1 MPLAGL
7 PFIAPLA
14 EARLFGQSFELH
26 DILIV
31 GLLVVLEAVLSI
43 DNALVL
49 GLLAKRLPKHL
60 QSKALTFGLIG
71 ALVFRILAIVT
82 AGFLLR
88 WTFAKFL
95 GGAYLVY
102 VALAHFIS
110 SPETDDDATVAVGP
124 DGQPQLVHASTGEP
138 VAPAGPVITKT
149 KSGKPLSVHS
159 LRFWKA
165 VLVIE
170 LTDIAFAVD
179 SIVAAMGLVGQQTAN
194 DTGAHDKLWIVVAG
208 GMLGVILMRFAAV
221 LFIKLLERF
230 PRFETSAYL
239 LVIVIGVKLLVD
251 WWFNTPQTP
260 HRVSFHDPHSPAFWI
275 FWVVMLLSFCVGFI
289 PGRKAAHH
297 PTPPPAAEDALP
309 LPNDRAAG

>member
-1 MPLAGL
+1 MLFVPSFASLAQ
-7 PFIAPLA
+7 
-14 EARLFGQSFELH
+14 ARLFGQTFEFH
-26 DILIV
+26 DLAIV
-31 GLLVVLEAVLSI
+31 ALLVVLEAVLSI

-71 ALVFRILAIVT
+71 AFIFRIAAIVT

-95 GGAYLVY
+95 GGAYLIY
-102 VALAHFIS
+102 VAVAHFFTS
-110 SPETDDDATVAVGP
+110 AEADDDATVALGP
-124 DGQPQLVHASTGEP
+124 DGQPQLIHASTGEP

-159 LRFWKA
+159 VRFWKA

-179 SIVAAMGLVGQQTAN
+179 SIVAAMGLIGQQQAS

-230 PRFETSAYL
+230 PRFETAAYL
-239 LVIVIGVKLLVD
+239 LVIVIGVKLLID
-251 WWFNTPQTP
+251 WWYNTPQTP
-260 HRVSFHDPHSPAFWI
+260 DRVNFHSLQSPAFWI
-275 FWVVMLLSFCVGFI
+275 FWIVMIVSFTVGFL
-289 PGRKAAHH
+289 PRRAPAPHDHTAAHQ
-297 PTPPPAAEDALP
+297 
-309 LPNDRAAG
+309 

>member
-1 MPLAGL
+1 MHFVPSFASLAQVR
-7 PFIAPLA
+7 F
-14 EARLFGQSFELH
+14 FGQTFEFH
-26 DILIV
+26 DLAIV
-31 GLLVVLEAVLSI
+31 ALLVVLEAVLSI

-71 ALVFRILAIVT
+71 AFIFRIAAIVT

-95 GGAYLVY
+95 GGAYLIY
-102 VALAHFIS
+102 VAVAQFFTAAD
-110 SPETDDDATVAVGP
+110 PDDDSTVALGP
-124 DGQPQLVHASTGEP
+124 DGQPQLIHASTGEP
-138 VAPAGPVITKT
+138 VAPTGPVITRT

-179 SIVAAMGLVGQQTAN
+179 SIVAAMGLIGQQQAS

-230 PRFETSAYL
+230 PRFETAAYL
-239 LVIVIGVKLLVD
+239 LVIVIGVKLLID
-251 WWFNTPQTP
+251 WWYNTPQTP
-260 HRVSFHDPHSPAFWI
+260 DRVNFHSLQSPAFWI
-275 FWVVMLLSFCVGFI
+275 FWIVMLLSFTVGFL
-289 PGRKAAHH
+289 PRGAAAPHDH
-297 PTPPPAAEDALP
+297 AAP
-309 LPNDRAAG
+309 HQ

>member
-1 MPLAGL
+1 LPAMPVVGL
-7 PFIAPLA
+7 SFIAPLA
-14 EARLFGQSFELH
+14 EARIFGQTFEFH

-31 GLLVVLEAVLSI
+31 ALLVVLEAVLSI

-102 VALAHFIS
+102 VAIAHFFWGG
-110 SPETDDDATVAVGP
+110 ETDDDSTVAVGP
-124 DGQPQLVHASTGEP
+124 DGQPQLVHAATGEP
-138 VAPAGPVITKT
+138 VAPKGPVIAKT
-149 KSGKPLSVHS
+149 RSGKPLSVHS
-159 LRFWKA
+159 IRFWKA

-179 SIVAAMGLVGQQTAN
+179 SIVAAMGLIGQQTAN

-221 LFIKLLERF
+221 LFIKLLEKF

-251 WWFNTPQTP
+251 WWYNTPQTP
-260 HRVSFHDPHSPAFWI
+260 DRVNFHSPHSVAFWI
-275 FWVVMLLSFCVGFI
+275 FWSVMILSFCVGFL
-289 PGRKAAHH
+289 PHRVKH
-297 PTPPPAAEDALP
+297 PQPAATS
-309 LPNDRAAG
+309 